1 MSFIRTAGKVAF
13 TIADRLAPRPA
24 GPRVLIYHQ
33 VGAGLGRQMEVTI
46 GDFQDQLDWLAA
58 NREVVS
64 FDEAVGRWD
73 EPGSDHLVALTFDD
87 GYHDVHSTA
96 YPLMRERRL
105 PFLIYLATESI
116 ETGVPLGPPGSAD
129 PLAWDQIVDMLGSG
143 LVTIGAHTHR
153 HTDLRSIP
161 ADAIEEEL
169 ARCDELVERR
179 LGLRPAHFAYPWGHW
194 SPDAAP
200 LVERRYSTA
209 AIAATPRPP
218 DRLDPHRLHRYPIQL
233 SDGFRFFAAR
243 LDGGFRLEERIR
255 RRLRGYS
262 GP

>member
-13 TIADRLAPRPA
+13 SLADLFLPRPK

-33 VGAGLGRQMEVTI
+33 VGAGLGRQMEVTVDHFT
-46 GDFQDQLDWLAA
+46 GQLDWLAA
-58 NREVVS
+58 NREVVAL
-64 FDEAVGRWD
+64 DEAIDRWD
-73 EPGSDHLVALTFDD
+73 EPGSDHLVAVTFDD
-87 GYHDVHSTA
+87 GYRDVHTAA
-96 YPLMRERRL
+96 YPLLRERGF

-116 ETGVPLGPPGSAD
+116 ETGIPLGPPGAD
-129 PLAWDQIVDMLGSG
+129 PLDWDQIVDMLGSG

-153 HTDLRSIP
+153 HTDLRSMP

-169 ARCDELVERR
+169 ATCDELVDRR
-179 LGLRPAHFAYPWGHW
+179 LGVRPAHFAYPWGHW
-194 SPDAAP
+194 SHEAAA
-200 LVERRYSTA
+200 LVDRRYSTA

-233 SDGFRFFAAR
+233 SDGLNFFPAR
-243 LDGGFRLEERIR
+243 IRGGLRLEEVVR
-255 RRLRGYS
+255 RRLDGYS